1 MATSGTYTY
10 VPAQDDYLTEALAR
24 VGVRSDMI
32 NADHVNEATRSA
44 NLGLAAWSNRGF
56 KQFQMQLSTVTVTA
70 GQSQILSTG
79 VAGTSFPVGTL
90 QIFSSI
96 IQVPGG
102 GTTPYFDVP
111 MVRIGRYDYEQI
123 PYLGQTGR
131 PDRFFWDSSFQLG
144 SRVANLWPVPNQTYN
159 IRAWCIVRNQDVGGL
174 AYNSDITY
182 EWWDAFAAMI
192 AERLAEKYAP
202 SMLQDKTARAEAAYS
217 LAAQGERERGALR
230 LRVDTRT
237 RYSSR

>member
-1 MATSGTYTY
+1 MATTNTFTYL
-10 VPAQDDYLTEALAR
+10 PAQDDYLTESLAR

-32 NADHVNEATRSA
+32 NADHINEAQRSCQFM
-44 NLGLAAWSNRGF
+44 LQSWSNRGF
-56 KQFQMQLSTVTVTA
+56 KQFQLQLSTVTVVA

-79 VAGTSFPVGTL
+79 LAGAFPVSTL

-131 PDRFFWDSSFQLG
+131 PDRFFWDSSFPVG
-144 SRVANLWPVPNQTYN
+144 SRVANLWPVPNQSYN
-159 IRAWCIVRNQDVGGL
+159 IRAWCICRNQDVGGL
-174 AYNSDITY
+174 AINSDIGY
-182 EWWDAFAAMI
+182 EWWDAFAAGLT
-192 AERLAEKYAP
+192 ERLAEKYAP
-202 SMLQDKTARAEAAYS
+202 PMLAEKKLRADEAYM
-217 LAAQGERERGALR
+217 LASQGERERGPIR
-230 LRVDTRT
+230 IRVDTRT
-237 RYSSR
+237 RYTSR